1 MKRRAKVLLAI
12 LVILLLFVSIGGW
25 MATRGLIVTIASS
38 EKLPLIQPQGL
49 RGSEWVDLYRLG
61 GRSVGAFFP
70 RGDQPFGFRYRQDRR
85 FVERQFDYA
94 AVGSI
99 HFVKVVVTAQ
109 GGISYSVTRIP

>member
-12 LVILLLFVSIGGW
+12 PAILLLVSIGGW
-25 MATRGLIVTIASS
+25 MATHGLIVTMASS
-38 EKLPLIQPQGL
+38 EKLPLIEPQGL
-49 RGSEWVDLYRLG
+49 RGSEWVDLYRFG
-61 GRSVGAFFP
+61 GRAVGAFFP

-94 AVGSI
+94 AGGSI

-109 GGISYSVTRIP
+109 GGINYSVTRIP